1 MIEELPIREIRFRKI
16 FDSRGNQ
23 TVEAEV
29 HTDFSSGVASA
40 PAGASTGATEVKAF
54 PKDGIES
61 GVKFFEQKLKNR
73 LLGFNAYDQ
82 RGFDLT
88 IRETDGTEY
97 LENIG
102 GNLSTA
108 LSIANARAVANYLGI
123 PLYRYVGGSMCR
135 DLPRPIGNVLG
146 GGKHS
151 VNGTTIQ
158 EFLVSSQART
168 FFESAYL
175 NILVHHRIGKKLA
188 EKFPDFS
195 IGVGDERAWTASISD
210 MEAIDIVKE
219 AAYEVSSENKV
230 KILLGMDFAASSFY
244 KNGKYLYRSG
254 PKTRDEQIDFAV
266 SMSKDHGFYFIED
279 PMNED
284 DFQGYAEVTK
294 KVRDRSLV
302 VGDDLYTTNP
312 ERIAK
317 GAEMNATNGVLI
329 KVNQI
334 GSLSRTYD
342 AVETARKGGM
352 KNTISHR
359 SGETDDDFIAHLS
372 VVFNSVLIKTGTI
385 GGERLA
391 KINELVRIE
400 QEINEQGY

>member
-1 MIEELPIREIRFRKI
+1 MIEELPIRDILFRKI

-54 PKDGIES
+54 PKEGIDS
-61 GVKFFEQKLKNR
+61 GIRFFEKSLKDKLV
-73 LLGFNAYDQ
+73 GFNAYDQ

-88 IRETDGTEY
+88 IMDTDGTEY

-108 LSIANARAVANYLGI
+108 MSIANARAVSNYLGI
-123 PLYRYVGGSMCR
+123 PLYRYLGGAMCR

-158 EFLVSSQART
+158 EFLVSSQGKT
-168 FFESAYL
+168 FFESAYS
-175 NILVHHRIGKKLA
+175 NILVHRRIGKKLS
-188 EKFPDFS
+188 EKFPKFS

-210 MEAIDIVKE
+210 LEAIDIVKE
-219 AAYEVSSENKV
+219 AVSEISSENKM
-230 KILLGMDFAASSFY
+230 KILIGLDFAASSFY
-244 KNGKYLYRSG
+244 ENGKYIYRSG
-254 PKTRDEQIDFAV
+254 PKSRDEQIDFAI
-266 SMSKDHGFYFIED
+266 SMSRDHGFYFIED

-284 DFQGYAEVTK
+284 DFEGYAEVTK
-294 KVRDRSLV
+294 KVRDRALV

-312 ERIAK
+312 DRIGK
-317 GAEMNATNGVLI
+317 GVEMKATNGVLI

-334 GSLSRTYD
+334 GSLSRTFD
-342 AVETARKGGM
+342 AVEVAGKGGL